1 MDLLDR
7 VRATIRR
14 HDLIGHGM
22 RVMLTLSGGPDSVAL
37 ALLLRELEG
46 FGELTLAGVAHLHH
60 GLRADADGDAEF
72 CAHLARTLNVPFE
85 LARED
90 IRARAR
96 RTGRSLEA
104 AGHDARYE
112 FFAAAAVRLGA
123 DRVALG
129 HSLDDQAE
137 TVLLRLLRGAGSRG
151 LAGIFPRQGLFV
163 RPLLETPRADL
174 RSYLEDRGQTFRV
187 DASNADLTIPR
198 NRVRAELL
206 PWLAQ
211 SFNPQVAQRLS
222 DQADVA
228 RADWQFIEDTA
239 HALLARCVH
248 PAAEPG
254 AARPRDEWVIDVA
267 PVREAPIA
275 VARAALR
282 LLMERASAGRPVAF
296 AHVLQA
302 LELFETEPRAT
313 GVDAPRQR
321 LERVG
326 PVVVLRS
333 RTQRGRASAARGTL
347 APFNVPLPVPGEAQI
362 PEAGCTVSADLVQDV
377 ASMPEG
383 ASVGRNQALVA
394 REQCAEPLTIRNRR
408 PGDRIQMAGMQ
419 GRKRLQDLLV
429 DRKVPRSARDLVP
442 IVVDQRD
449 RIVWVAGHAVGGEF
463 RVTDPAQAVIIL
475 RLKCWGGPA

>member
-1 MDLLDR
+1 MDVPPIARPVRTLTPPVAMDLLDR

-22 RVMLTLSGGPDSVAL
+22 RVMVALSGGPDSVAL
-37 ALLLRELEG
+37 TLLLRELERC
-46 FGELTLAGVAHLHH
+46 GELTLAGVAHLHH
-60 GLRADADGDAEF
+60 GLRADADVDAEF
-72 CAHLARTLNVPFE
+72 CRQLAQTLDVAFE

-112 FFAAAAVRLGA
+112 FFAGAAARLGA

-151 LAGIFPRQGLFV
+151 LAGIFPRQGPFV

-174 RSYLEDRGQTFRV
+174 RTYLEHRGQSFRV
-187 DASNADLTIPR
+187 DPSNADLTIPR

-206 PWLAQ
+206 PWLAR
-211 SFNPQVAQRLS
+211 SFNPQVVQRLS

-228 RADWQFIEDTA
+228 RADWQFIEASA
-239 HALLARCVH
+239 HALLGRCVRG
-248 PAAEPG
+248 AAEGRIG
-254 AARPRDEWVIDVA
+254 APRDGKPRSDQRREVEGNAEWVIDVMA
-267 PVREAPIA
+267 VREAPAA

-282 LLMERASAGRPVAF
+282 MLMERASVGRPVAF
-296 AHVLQA
+296 SHVLLA
-302 LELFETEPRAT
+302 LELFESEPGPTR
-313 GVDAPRQR
+313 VDAPGQR

-333 RTQRGRASAARGTL
+333 RTHPGRPATGRGTAVRFDVL
-347 APFNVPLPVPGEAQI
+347 LPVPGEAQV
-362 PEAGCTVSADLVQDV
+362 PEAGCTVSADVAQDV
-377 ASMPEG
+377 PSTQTGLAP
-383 ASVGRNQALVA
+383 
-394 REQCAEPLTIRNRR
+394 
-408 PGDRIQMAGMQ
+408 D
-419 GRKRLQDLLV
+419 
-429 DRKVPRSARDLVP
+429 
-442 IVVDQRD
+442 
-449 RIVWVAGHAVGGEF
+449 
-463 RVTDPAQAVIIL
+463 
-475 RLKCWGGPA
+475 

>member
-14 HDLIGHGM
+14 HDLIGGGM
-22 RVMLTLSGGPDSVAL
+22 RVMVALSGGPDSVAL

-46 FGELTLAGVAHLHH
+46 FGELTLAGIAHLHH
-60 GLRADADGDAEF
+60 GLRADADDDAEF
-72 CAHLARTLNVPFE
+72 CSQLARTLNVPFD

-96 RTGRSLEA
+96 LTGQSLEA

-112 FFAAAAVRLGA
+112 FFAAAARRLGA

-151 LAGIFPRQGLFV
+151 LAGIFPRRGLFV

-174 RSYLEDRGQTFRV
+174 RSYLEDHGQAFRI
-187 DASNADLTIPR
+187 DESNADLTIPR

-211 SFNPQVAQRLS
+211 SFNPRVAQRLS
-222 DQADVA
+222 DQAEVA

-239 HALLARCVH
+239 HVLLAKCVR
-248 PAAEPG
+248 PAAEPR
-254 AARPRDEWVIDVA
+254 AARAHAEWVIDVA
-267 PVREAPIA
+267 PVREAPLA

-302 LELFETEPRAT
+302 LELFETDPRAT
-313 GVDAPRQR
+313 GVDAPGQR

-326 PVVVLRS
+326 PLVVLRN
-333 RTQRGRASAARGTL
+333 RAERGRRPADSRIL
-347 APFNVPLPVPGEAQI
+347 APFNVVLPVPGEAQI
-362 PEAGCTVSADLVQDV
+362 PEAGCTVSADLMDDV
-377 ASMPEG
+377 ASIPERESAG
-383 ASVGRNQALVA
+383 MNQALVA
-394 REQCAEPLTIRNRR
+394 REQCAEPLSIRNRR

-419 GRKRLQDLLV
+419 GRKRLQDFLV

-442 IVVDQRD
+442 VVVDQRD
-449 RIVWVAGHAVGGEF
+449 RIVWVAGYAVGGEF

-475 RLKCWGGPA
+475 RLKRWGGPA